1 MGGLSVGLP
10 GAAATRHSPSRGE
23 EAGRAPG
30 RFITFEGGEGGG
42 KSTQARLLAAHLS
55 GLGLPVL
62 LTREP
67 GGSAGAEAIR
77 RLILGGQGFDPVAEA
92 MLMFAARREHLV
104 ATIRPALA
112 AGMWVISDRFADST
126 RAYQCHG
133 QGVPGEVYRRL
144 ADLALDG
151 FAPDL
156 TIILDIPPEAGMA
169 RAMARGSAADRY
181 ERLDAGF
188 HARVRAGFLAIAAA
202 EPSRCRILDAT
213 RPVTEVARAIRG
225 LVEDRFAFAALSG

>member
-1 MGGLSVGLP
+1 LS
-10 GAAATRHSPSRGE
+10 R
-23 EAGRAPG
+23 G

-42 KSTQARLLAAHLS
+42 KSTQAKRLAAWLS
-55 GLGLPVL
+55 DRGIPVL

-77 RLILGGQGFDPVAEA
+77 RVLLEGQGFDPVAEC
-92 MLMFAARREHLV
+92 MLHFAARREHVV

-126 RAYQCHG
+126 RAYQCYG
-133 QGVPGEVYRRL
+133 QGVPGEVYGRL
-144 ADLALDG
+144 ADLALEG
-151 FAPDL
+151 LAPDL
-156 TIILDIPPEAGMA
+156 TLILDVPPETGMA
-169 RAMARGSAADRY
+169 RAASRGAAADRY

-202 EPSRCRILDAT
+202 EPGRCAVVDAG
-213 RPVTEVARAIRG
+213 RDADAVFGDLIGKIAERLGIA
-225 LVEDRFAFAALSG
+225 

>member
-1 MGGLSVGLP
+1 M
-10 GAAATRHSPSRGE
+10 
-23 EAGRAPG
+23 APG

-42 KSTQARLLAAHLS
+42 KSTQARRLAAWLS
-55 GLGLPVL
+55 AQGVPVL

-77 RLILGGQGFDPVAEA
+77 ALLLEGQGFDPVAEA
-92 MLMFAARREHLV
+92 MLMFAARREHVV

-112 AGMWVISDRFADST
+112 AGMWVVCDRFADST

-144 ADLALDG
+144 ADLALEG
-151 FAPDL
+151 LSPDL
-156 TIILDIPPEAGMA
+156 TLILDIPPEAGMA
-169 RAMARGSAADRY
+169 RAAARGVAADRY

-202 EPSRCRILDAT
+202 EPARCVVLDAAHPADT
-213 RPVTEVARAIRG
+213 VFAGIRQ
-225 LVEDRFAFAALSG
+225 AFAAKIGLDASI